1 MHPLPPALPQL
12 VEDLSHR
19 PHLVEHTGHL
29 TGHQTACSG
38 VALKDGAPQTAQRV
52 FFQLHLVGT
61 GLLLSD
67 ILAAHPVFQHTDG
80 GAADAAGDDGVA
92 VLGAQK
98 RGLVVLVDGA
108 FLTDQQASRE
118 KLRVLRKL

>member
-1 MHPLPPALPQL
+1 MFRQVLYILLYHNLCQISSLL
-12 VEDLSHR
+12 VILFV
-19 PHLVEHTGHL
+19 L
-29 TGHQTACSG
+29 
-38 VALKDGAPQTAQRV
+38 

-61 GLLLSD
+61 GLFLPD

-108 FLTDQQASRE
+108 FLTDQQAGTHLHACLLYTSPSPRDA
-118 KLRVLRKL
+118 